1 MKRIPLPN
9 RAIALPLIGLVLT
22 WTLFMAAQWTSIATA
37 ETYKNGPNP
46 STYIFLAA
54 LAVAALSSMIAQG
67 WAVDAHARS
76 DGSGIERAAHRF
88 TNLTVV
94 LSLASLVIFVFGNF
108 MGSFNSSNED
118 NSLLENLIWIYLPII
133 LATGLVIFVV
143 LRAFVF
149 QRSGDLAKGE
159 AKPKMSEQQKALAL
173 GYAVP
178 ILTTAFAIILGL
190 AIYQTTR
197 TDLQIWVWVII
208 IAIVGYGVVM
218 GTRFAAKA
226 KSARQAPP
234 KPKTA
239 LAAGAANLNFVLSIV
254 FGGVVSIMAFTF
266 GSTAIG
272 QLQNWPTYSNPNSNE
287 PLYPTVDSPTWNWYF
302 ENLAPAKVLLL
313 LAVVGVYLSITERHR
328 KSETEDRESG
338 A

>member
-9 RAIALPLIGLVLT
+9 RAIALPLIGLVFT
-22 WTLFMAAQWTSIATA
+22 WALFMIGQWVSMVTA
-37 ETYKNGPNP
+37 ENYNNGPKP
-46 STYIFLAA
+46 SIYVYLVA
-54 LAVAALSSMIAQG
+54 LAVAAVSSMFAQG
-67 WAVDAHARS
+67 WAVTAHNKS
-76 DGSGIERAAHRF
+76 DGEGIERAAHRF
-88 TNLTVV
+88 ANLTVV
-94 LSLASLVIFVFGNF
+94 LSLAALVIFVFGNF
-108 MGSFNSSNED
+108 MGSFNSVNTNNTLLD
-118 NSLLENLIWIYLPII
+118 NLVWLYLPII
-133 LATGLVIFVV
+133 LATGLVIYVV

-149 QRSGDLAKGE
+149 QRDGDHQKGD

-173 GYAVP
+173 GYAIP

-197 TDLQIWVWVII
+197 TNLQIWVWVII

-218 GTRFAAKA
+218 GTHFAAKA
-226 KSARQAPP
+226 KAARQAPP

-266 GSTAIG
+266 GNSAMSK
-272 QLQNWPTYSNPNSNE
+272 LQNWQAVAPSNGQTYPDITT
-287 PLYPTVDSPTWNWYF
+287 PDLKWYL
-302 ENLAPAKVLLL
+302 EDLAPAKVLLL

-328 KSETEDRESG
+328 KRKT
-338 A
+338 AA

>member
-1 MKRIPLPN
+1 MNRIPLPN

-22 WTLFMAAQWTSIATA
+22 WALFMIGQWVSMSSA
-37 ETYKNGPNP
+37 ESYNNGPNP
-46 STYIFLAA
+46 SIYVYLAA
-54 LAVAALSSMIAQG
+54 LAVAAVSSLIGQT
-67 WAVDAHARS
+67 WAVEAHSKS
-76 DGSGIERAAHRF
+76 DGEGIERAAHRF

-94 LSLASLVIFVFGNF
+94 LSLAALVIFVFGNF
-108 MGSFNSSNED
+108 MGSFNTTNDKNNLLD
-118 NSLLENLIWIYLPII
+118 NLVWIYLPII
-133 LATGLVIFVV
+133 IATGLVIYVL

-149 QRSGDLAKGE
+149 QRDGNHDKDA

-173 GYAVP
+173 GYAIP

-197 TDLQIWVWVII
+197 TNLQIWVWVII

-218 GTRFAAKA
+218 GTHFASKA
-226 KSARQAPP
+226 KTARQAAP

-254 FGGVVSIMAFTF
+254 FGGVVSIMAFAF
-266 GSTAIG
+266 GNEAMSKLQTWTAYA
-272 QLQNWPTYSNPNSNE
+272 PTSGE
-287 PLYPTVDSPTWNWYF
+287 QYPKVMAPSWKWLF
-302 ENLAPAKVLLL
+302 EELAPAKVLLL
-313 LAVVGVYLSITERHR
+313 LAVIGVYLAITERHR
-328 KSETEDRESG
+328 KRENN